1 MFISSYLQ
9 ETTKIIKSFGFSFYK
24 CSEPPHEMRII
35 FVTPPSLWEKSIA
48 KKNKTFNFQ
57 FEALFLS
64 PSPLFW
70 YQKIVLQCLTSVET
84 FISQSHILVWGLTL
98 LFLSFFCFPVGG
110 WWLEGQVENSP
121 MNFFVCFKTYLNIY
135 HTINHQWSDQHIKI
149 WNGNDHRYEIKYSK
163 VGLIRFRTSSS
174 VQVQTRT
181 PDSRCDADVSLSPLY
196 SEFWCPPI
204 SIFIVIFD
212 LFSDSGHRSNAIN
225 SYPQVYIGSR
235 QRQSTA

>member
-1 MFISSYLQ
+1 MFWAAAWNEDNLRNSSFALG
-9 ETTKIIKSFGFSFYK
+9 KVN
-24 CSEPPHEMRII
+24 C
-35 FVTPPSLWEKSIA
+35 

-98 LFLSFFCFPVGG
+98 LFLNFFCFPVGG

-135 HTINHQWSDQHIKI
+135 HTINHQWLDQHTKI
-149 WNGNDHRYEIKYSK
+149 WNGNDHRYW
-163 VGLIRFRTSSS
+163 IRNNIFQTS
-174 VQVQTRT
+174 
-181 PDSRCDADVSLSPLY
+181 VS
-196 SEFWCPPI
+196 
-204 SIFIVIFD
+204 
-212 LFSDSGHRSNAIN
+212 
-225 SYPQVYIGSR
+225 
-235 QRQSTA
+235 